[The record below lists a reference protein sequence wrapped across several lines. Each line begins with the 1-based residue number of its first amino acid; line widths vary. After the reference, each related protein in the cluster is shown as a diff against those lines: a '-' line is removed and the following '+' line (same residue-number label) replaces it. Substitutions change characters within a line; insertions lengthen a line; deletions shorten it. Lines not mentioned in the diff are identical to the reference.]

1 MVSVQSLVAKI
12 YEKQIGMPPDVFIE
26 TWTLTPFEALELC
39 ESLSASPLQLF
50 DLRGRPKPN
59 PSTRLSFGMLE
70 RGEVHIA
77 GVRILVE

>member
-39 ESLSASPLQLF
+39 QSLARADV
-50 DLRGRPKPN
+50 DLGRPQVLTDLMTR
-59 PSTRLSFGMLE
+59 STFEMLE
-70 RGEVHIA
+70 RGEVHIM